1 METKLS
7 INDIVQIRN
16 IIDVC
21 SRRGA
26 FQAGEMEL
34 VGGLYNKIKA
44 LTDEV
49 EAQIKKQQEEK
60 AQEEEKSNE
69 LEPVPE
75 DPNESSTNVDESSTE
90 STENNVSM
98 NVSEN

>member
-26 FQAGEMEL
+26 FQAGEMEI

-60 AQEEEKSNE
+60 AQEEDKSNE

-75 DPNESSTNVDESSTE
+75 DPNEGSSNVDE